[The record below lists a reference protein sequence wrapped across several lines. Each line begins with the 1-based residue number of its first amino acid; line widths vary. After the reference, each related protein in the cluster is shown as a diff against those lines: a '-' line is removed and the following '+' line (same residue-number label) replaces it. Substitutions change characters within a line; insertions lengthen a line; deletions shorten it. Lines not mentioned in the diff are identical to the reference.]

1 LARFSSCYWVVK
13 WAAAGFVDTE
23 LSVNMEPE
31 VGHGKTEVY
40 TRVQA

>member
-1 LARFSSCYWVVK
+1 MAEGWEP